1 MRAFV
6 LTDRANAECRIST
19 HRSPSP
25 GGVIIDV
32 HRAGVCGT
40 DIEFYIGQMP
50 YLHEGHAQYPM
61 PTRHEWMG
69 TVSAVGD
76 GVEPSWLNRRV
87 TGDTM
92 LAVAPAGGA

>member
-1 MRAFV
+1 MRSAGYRPPIAV
-6 LTDRANAECRIST
+6 
-19 HRSPSP
+19 P

-61 PTRHEWMG
+61 RLGHEWMG

-92 LAVAPAGGA
+92 LGCGTCRGA

>member
-6 LTDRANAECRIST
+6 LTGPRECGVQDID
-19 HRSPSP
+19 PPIAVP

-50 YLHEGHAQYPM
+50 YLHEGHAPVSDA
-61 PTRHEWMG
+61 TRAR
-69 TVSAVGD
+69 VD
-76 GVEPSWLNRRV
+76 GY
-87 TGDTM
+87 GI
-92 LAVAPAGGA
+92 GGR

>member
-1 MRAFV
+1 MELGVEDWHAAPDHCRAEMRAFV
-6 LTDRANAECRIST
+6 LTGPRECGVQDID
-19 HRSPSP
+19 PPIAVP

-61 PTRHEWMG
+61 RLGHEWMG
-69 TVSAVGD
+69 YGI
-76 GVEPSWLNRRV
+76 
-87 TGDTM
+87 
-92 LAVAPAGGA
+92 GGR